1 MAMMMNKKKKKKKK
15 KRRRQKRG
23 KGTKTKDP
31 LAPLKPEIRSRGEGF
46 YGAADTLV
54 RTQRRARSRRVQG
67 EHEQGLFLSG
77 GGGGGGTKS
86 LRLLPCFSG
95 HLSRAVVDSTVF
107 SPSFLT
113 SLPRRPTAALFTP
126 RALFLLPRRFCRAL
140 RFSSLSRQRNNCS
153 RRVSLFLSLVSSSLH
168 FAKLATAL
176 FVSLSLSLCRAPYP
190 TKAIEHTSDEDA
202 LYRRGRRREKE
213 RGERRKPRWWNGD
226 GRSQAEGRREGEE
239 LRCWPESM
247 ARVESSR
254 VESSRTGSSRVEP
267 SRVESS
273 RVESSRVESSRVGS
287 NHEFSSAPR
296 LCGSAKEGRRRAAGA
311 RRWLRQ
317 GQRGGKRK
325 RKGKPGA

>member
-1 MAMMMNKKKKKKKK
+1 MMAMMMNKKKKKKKK

-176 FVSLSLSLCRAPYP
+176 FVSLSLSLFVAPRIRPKQSSTRA
-190 TKAIEHTSDEDA
+190 TKTRCIVEEDGERKKEEKGGSRDGGTETVA
-202 LYRRGRRREKE
+202 AKPREEGKEKSFDAGRRA
-213 RGERRKPRWWNGD
+213 W
-226 GRSQAEGRREGEE
+226 
-239 LRCWPESM
+239 LESS
-247 ARVESSR
+247 RVESSR
-254 VESSRTGSSRVEP
+254 VESDRVESSRAE
-267 SRVESS
+267 SRRVESS
-273 RVESSRVESSRVGS
+273 RVESSRVESSRI
-287 NHEFSSAPR
+287 EPR
-296 LCGSAKEGRRRAAGA
+296 VLERAATV
-311 RRWLRQ
+311 WL
-317 GQRGGKRK
+317 G
-325 RKGKPGA
+325 